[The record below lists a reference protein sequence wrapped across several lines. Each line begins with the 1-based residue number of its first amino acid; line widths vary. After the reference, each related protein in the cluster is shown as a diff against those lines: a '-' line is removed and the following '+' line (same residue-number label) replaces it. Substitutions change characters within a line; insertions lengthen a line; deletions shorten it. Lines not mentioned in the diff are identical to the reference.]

1 MNWRM
6 IVVLVILLG
15 AAIPAGIAAPGR
27 GNAEA
32 LSLIASARAH
42 YAQVESL
49 RAEFTQIYTA
59 RFARDEEKGVV
70 FYKKPARMYWEYKEP
85 TEKYLI
91 ANGEKAHFY
100 IPRDKQVLVYNI
112 EGSGD
117 RLFLF
122 FFGGRDPAQDFHI
135 EFETE
140 LAPLVSG
147 NHLLRLSPL
156 QADGFISHL
165 LLEIERETFKIRR
178 LISVETLGQRNDY
191 VLNNVEE
198 NVSIPNRRFQF
209 RIPKGVEVIRQ
220 DQ

>member
-1 MNWRM
+1 MVLPIM
-6 IVVLVILLG
+6 VVASILAET
-15 AAIPAGIAAPGR
+15 AATGG

-32 LSLIASARAH
+32 LALIERVRAH
-42 YAQVESL
+42 YAEVESL
-49 RAEFTQIYTA
+49 KAEFTQTYTA
-59 RFARDEEKGVV
+59 GFARDEEKGLV
-70 FYKKPARMYWEYKEP
+70 FYKKPAQMYWEYREP
-85 TEKYLI
+85 TEKHLI
-91 ANGEKAHFY
+91 ANGDKAHFY

-112 EGSGD
+112 AGSED
-117 RLFLF
+117 RLFLL
-122 FFGGRDPAQDFHI
+122 FFGGRDPAVDFQI

-156 QADGFISHL
+156 QVDGFISHL
-165 LLEIERETFKIRR
+165 LLEIERKTFKIRR

-198 NVSIPNRRFQF
+198 NVSISDRRFQF
-209 RIPKGVEVIRQ
+209 RIPKGVEVIQQ